1 MHFIL
6 LSLACSVLVSVLLK
20 LAPRRG
26 LDVAQMVTWNYLATS
41 LLAAWILRPSL
52 EALRQPG
59 APWPELLVLAC
70 VLPTL
75 FLVLAAAVRHTG
87 IVRTDVAQR
96 LSLLLSLLAAF
107 VLFGEQAGA
116 QKLLGLAL
124 GLCAVVGILARPDPH
139 AAPGRNGWLLL
150 LTVWVGFAV
159 VDVMLKRLAMA
170 GTPSAAALLVAFA
183 LAFAGMLAWQGW
195 RWWRQGMRPGLRH
208 IGAGLLLGL
217 VNFGNIVFYIRAHQA
232 LPDSP
237 AVVFATMNIG
247 VVVVGTAV
255 GVLAFG
261 EKTSR
266 LNRIAI
272 VLAVVAIALIALAPK
287 G

>member
-6 LSLACSVLVSVLLK
+6 LSMGCSVLVSVLLK

-26 LDVAQMVTWNYLATS
+26 LDVAQMVTWNYLAAA
-41 LLAAWILRPSL
+41 LLAGWLLRPSL

-59 APWPELLVLAC
+59 APWPELLALAL

-75 FLVLAAAVRHTG
+75 FLVLAAAVRHAG

-107 VLFGEQAGA
+107 LLFGEQAGA

-124 GLCAVVGILARPDPH
+124 GLGAVAGILARPDAH
-139 AAPGRNGWLLL
+139 AAPDRRGWLLL
-150 LTVWVGFAV
+150 LAVWAGFAV

-170 GTPSAAALLVAFA
+170 GTPSTAALLVAFA

-195 RWWRQGMRPGLRH
+195 RRVRHGVRPRLRH
-208 IGAGLLLGL
+208 VAAGLLLGL
-217 VNFGNIVFYIRAHQA
+217 LNFGNILFYVRAHQA
-232 LPDSP
+232 MPDSP
-237 AVVFATMNIG
+237 AVVFASMNIG
-247 VVVVGTAV
+247 VVLLGTAV

-272 VLAVVAIALIALAPK
+272 MLAVLAIALIALAPK
-287 G
+287 A

>member
-6 LSLACSVLVSVLLK
+6 LSMACSVLVSVLLK

-59 APWPELLVLAC
+59 APWPELLVLAF

-107 VLFGEQAGA
+107 ALFGEQASA

-124 GLCAVVGILARPDPH
+124 GLCAVVGILARPNAH
-139 AAPGRNGWLLL
+139 AAPERRGWWLLL
-150 LTVWVGFAV
+150 AVWLASVSLCTGVSWLAV
-159 VDVMLKRLAMA
+159 MDR
-170 GTPSAAALLVAFA
+170 
-183 LAFAGMLAWQGW
+183 
-195 RWWRQGMRPGLRH
+195 
-208 IGAGLLLGL
+208 IGAAVLGGISW
-217 VNFGNIVFYIRAHQA
+217 VRDRISVAYPNISDSGTRAFTICDPPRA
-232 LPDSP
+232 SID
-237 AVVFATMNIG
+237 
-247 VVVVGTAV
+247 
-255 GVLAFG
+255 
-261 EKTSR
+261 
-266 LNRIAI
+266 
-272 VLAVVAIALIALAPK
+272 
-287 G
+287 